1 MGNHVPGTPLETL
14 GSIYIRSALEF
25 RNLENTTVRDQLSL
39 KNNSK
44 SNSYK
49 PWGKG
54 WGGGSISFVAIPAK
68 WRYLQ
73 YCNELNILHCIK
85 KGMLLT
91 NLLINIINH
100 IIPQLKKPD
109 LFGIPLKWANTKK
122 WGWDL
127 WGQIHTKRSI
137 LAPQEV
143 TFFGSFVHR
152 KVGGVCYPVEDA
164 WNPILCWQNRRQK
177 GEHSHIEW
185 SLYRQVTPVRYRHT
199 GQILG

>member
-39 KNNSK
+39 INNSK

-73 YCNELNILHCIK
+73 YCNELNILNCIK

-100 IIPQLKKPD
+100 IIPLLKKTD

-137 LAPQEV
+137 WAPQEV

-152 KVGGVCYPVEDA
+152 KVGGSVIQLRMQEIQFCGGRTEGKKENIPTLSD
-164 WNPILCWQNRRQK
+164 PFTDKSHLCAIDIQA
-177 GEHSHIEW
+177 
-185 SLYRQVTPVRYRHT
+185 RY
-199 GQILG
+199 